1 MDICY
6 KWSRYDK
13 VTHLEWKPNNKSYTL
28 SQLQWGLN
36 KKSNVANKVM

>member
-1 MDICY
+1 MGICY
-6 KWSRYDK
+6 KWSQYDK
-13 VTHLEWKPNNKSYTL
+13 VTHLEWKPNKKSL